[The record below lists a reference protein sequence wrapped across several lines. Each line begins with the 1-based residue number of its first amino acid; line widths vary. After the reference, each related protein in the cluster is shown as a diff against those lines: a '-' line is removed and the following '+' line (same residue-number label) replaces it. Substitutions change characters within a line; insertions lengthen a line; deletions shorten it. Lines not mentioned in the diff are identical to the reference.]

1 MSINEIDVFHR
12 PPGEVQQINCRAC
25 GARCAVTRG
34 AHGPTCFAEALA
46 RHGRPHDRFTCPHAG
61 APWHARACA
70 LRQEIDRTPSRRLA
84 AVMEQELS
92 ELCAANLRNRQ
103 STRNNEGGAS

>member
-1 MSINEIDVFHR
+1 MILDDIVAHKR
-12 PPGEVQQINCRAC
+12 VEVAEQQASVPLAALRSAT
-25 GARCAVTRG
+25 AEAWPTRS
-34 AHGPTCFAEALA
+34 FAEALA
-46 RHGRPHDRFTCPHAG
+46 RHSRPHDRFTCPHA
-61 APWHARACA
+61 AEPWHARACA